1 MMMIMNNQ
9 INFQLDKLETKL
21 KNNRIKKLIIILVF
35 IMANNM

>member
-1 MMMIMNNQ
+1 MIMIMNNQ
-9 INFQLDKLETKL
+9 ISFKLDKLETKL